1 MEATVRS
8 EQVLA
13 QDNLDLAV
21 SAGTNP
27 LANAW
32 LFILATLL
40 GGTLL
45 CTTVLVA
52 WPIIAKLVAG

>member
-1 MEATVRS
+1 MEAVARNQQALDQ
-8 EQVLA
+8 EQI
-13 QDNLDLAV
+13 DLSVA
-21 SAGTNP
+21 AGSNP
-27 LANAW
+27 LANVW